1 MPDLERFGVFIGA
14 AFVLFFGVVLWIV
27 RRRSAKP
34 SRGSLVALAVIVVPF
49 GMLFARYSHLVFPN
63 LSWAIYYGVP
73 ALITFLLPPLWL
85 RMSRR
90 EIVLY
95 IPLALL
101 MAPTIHI
108 LFSLFVG
115 WHDYMP
121 FPVYIPS
128 VAELLRSTRR

>member
-27 RRRSAKP
+27 RRRSARP
-34 SRGSLVALAVIVVPF
+34 RLGSLLALAMVVVPF
-49 GMLFARYSHLVFPN
+49 GMLFARYSHLVFPE
-63 LSWAIYYGVP
+63 LSWAVYYGVP
-73 ALITFLLPPLWL
+73 AATTFLLPPLWL

-101 MAPTIHI
+101 MAPMIHI
-108 LFSLFVG
+108 VFSLFVG

-128 VAELLRSTRR
+128 IAELLRSTPR